1 VIWHLP
7 VLVPGAGTANLAIS
21 NSAMLPS
28 GRIPVGDPQG
38 RNVTVV
44 DLVQGGIALL
54 LLCLNL
60 GDVRVE
66 GTPLLPGPAI
76 ARADSAEDQ
85 YIAWL
90 TDSPGGIPQ
99 ANTYRGSYLVM
110 VRAICDELKAG
121 HTQSDV
127 ADALYQAETRGQG
140 GMLHITSRAEA
151 GQIVVGADKFLCP
164 ETS

>member
-1 VIWHLP
+1 
-7 VLVPGAGTANLAIS
+7 
-21 NSAMLPS
+21 M
-28 GRIPVGDPQG
+28 
-38 RNVTVV
+38 TVV
-44 DLVQGGIALL
+44 DLAQSGIAPLL
-54 LLCLNL
+54 LRLNL
-60 GDVRVE
+60 GDVL
-66 GTPLLPGPAI
+66 GQAAALLPGPAI

-110 VRAICDELKAG
+110 GRAICDELKAG

-151 GQIVVGADKFLCP
+151 GQIVVGAHKFLCP